1 MRFRVDVVSFC
12 CRSVEVVVSR
22 TSSCGSRW
30 PRRAVV
36 RRVVAA
42 VAVDRRRAAVL
53 LAEENA

>member
-1 MRFRVDVVSFC
+1 MDVVALG
-12 CRSVEVVVSR
+12 RGRVEVVVSHG
-22 TSSCGSRW
+22 SSCGSRW

-53 LAEENA
+53 LPEENA

>member
-1 MRFRVDVVSFC
+1 MRLRVDVVALGGG
-12 CRSVEVVVSR
+12 RIQVVVSYG
-22 TSSCGSRW
+22 SSCGSRW

-53 LAEENA
+53 LAE

>member
-1 MRFRVDVVSFC
+1 VRLGVDVVALG
-12 CRSVEVVVSR
+12 RGRVEVVVSHG
-22 TSSCGSRW
+22 SSCGSRW

-53 LAEENA
+53 LPEENA

>member
-1 MRFRVDVVSFC
+1 MGLGVDVVALGGGC
-12 CRSVEVVVSR
+12 VEVVVSGTPSGR
-22 TSSCGSRW
+22 SRR

-53 LAEENA
+53 LS

>member
-1 MRFRVDVVSFC
+1 MDVVSFC
-12 CRSVEVVVSR
+12 CRSVEVVVSGAPLGR
-22 TSSCGSRW
+22 SRR

-53 LAEENA
+53 LPEENA